1 MRLALKAYSMRWLAV
16 DQIRRSCYRPL
27 HARCV
32 AYSGV
37 GNLELEPP
45 AENRWRMARNEFIV
59 ARAGRFLNDRFLPAL
74 QYSDYRKLWY
84 ASMCSQSSAWALIV
98 ARGALAKSLTGS
110 DMWTGLVTF
119 AAMIPSVLI
128 SPLAGYLAD
137 RFDRRAVM
145 LWSFGVNLAHNL
157 LLAFLVVFGA
167 IEAWHLVLLAV
178 VNGSARSIQMPAASA
193 LLANTVPPERLF
205 NGVALQSATLQGSRF
220 LGPLV
225 MIVMLWVTDP
235 WLDDNQSYVFFLS
248 VLLYVMAVGFT
259 LRIRTTSRGVVGEG
273 SGMGVV
279 ARDSLEGLSYMYRH
293 PLLLSIILLVVAHC
307 AMVMSFESLFPAVAV
322 DKLGMNPES
331 EVLSGFGI
339 LMVAFGFPALL
350 TSMALAGVTSDR
362 IRGRLFLWTGVLSG
376 ITPIALAYSPNLPL
390 AILAVAGMGASQ
402 SGFMLI
408 GGGMLQAIAP
418 DAIRG
423 RLMSVY
429 TWHILGFMASFNLV
443 NGTLASIDGITAS
456 LVLGVGGILFVA
468 TMAFSFIGHPLRS
481 LYGRG
486 IPAESCVVR
495 APAAD

>member
-1 MRLALKAYSMRWLAV
+1 MRLALKAYSMRRLAV

-27 HARCV
+27 HACCV

-37 GNLELEPP
+37 GNLDLEPP
-45 AENRWRMARNEFIV
+45 AENRWRMERNEFIV

-110 DMWTGLVTF
+110 DLWTGLVTF

-205 NGVALQSATLQGSRF
+205 NGVALQSATLQGARF

-225 MIVMLWVTDP
+225 MLVMLWVTDP

-259 LRIRTTSRGVVGEG
+259 LRIRTASTGVVGEG
-273 SGMGVV
+273 SGMGVI
-279 ARDSLEGLSYMYRH
+279 ARDSLKGLSYMYRH

-322 DKLGMNPES
+322 DKLGMNLES

-339 LMVAFGFPALL
+339 LMVAFGFPAL
-350 TSMALAGVTSDR
+350 
-362 IRGRLFLWTGVLSG
+362 
-376 ITPIALAYSPNLPL
+376 LPL

-429 TWHILGFMASFNLV
+429 TWHMLGFMASFNLI
-443 NGTLASIDGITAS
+443 NGTLANIDGITAS

-468 TMAFSFIGHPLRS
+468 TMAFSFIRHPLRS

-486 IPAESCVVR
+486 IPAEPCVVR

>member
-1 MRLALKAYSMRWLAV
+1 
-16 DQIRRSCYRPL
+16 
-27 HARCV
+27 
-32 AYSGV
+32 
-37 GNLELEPP
+37 
-45 AENRWRMARNEFIV
+45 
-59 ARAGRFLNDRFLPAL
+59 
-74 QYSDYRKLWY
+74 
-84 ASMCSQSSAWALIV
+84 
-98 ARGALAKSLTGS
+98 
-110 DMWTGLVTF
+110 
-119 AAMIPSVLI
+119 
-128 SPLAGYLAD
+128 
-137 RFDRRAVM
+137 
-145 LWSFGVNLAHNL
+145 
-157 LLAFLVVFGA
+157 
-167 IEAWHLVLLAV
+167 
-178 VNGSARSIQMPAASA
+178 MPAASA

-225 MIVMLWVTDP
+225 MLVMLWVTDP

-259 LRIRTTSRGVVGEG
+259 LRIRTASTGVVGEG
-273 SGMGVV
+273 SGMGVI
-279 ARDSLEGLSYMYRH
+279 ARDSLKGLSYMYRH

-429 TWHILGFMASFNLV
+429 SWHILGFMASFNLI

-468 TMAFSFIGHPLRS
+468 TMAFSFIRHPLRS

-486 IPAESCVVR
+486 IPAEACVVR